1 MTTFDFENLDL
12 YQKTM
17 TFIDMVYVLT
27 AKFPKSEL
35 FGLSSQFTR
44 AANSIALN
52 LGEGFGE
59 TVALSLRY
67 LRISRGSIRE
77 CVVCVEIAYRRCY
90 ISEEESVKA
99 RSLLLEL
106 SKMSMGYKKYLEK
119 KVVLK

>member
-12 YQKTM
+12 YKKTII
-17 TFIDMVYVLT
+17 FFFFFYNLT
-27 AKFPKSEL
+27 SKFPKSEL

-59 TVALSLRY
+59 TVPLSLRY

-77 CVVCVEIAYRRCY
+77 CVVCVEIAHRRCY
-90 ISEEESVKA
+90 ISDDENIKA
-99 RSLLLEL
+99 RSLLEEL
-106 SKMSMGYKKYLEK
+106 SKMSTGYKKYLEK
-119 KVVLK
+119 KKTRT

>member
-12 YQKTM
+12 YKKTM
-17 TFIDMVYVLT
+17 FFIDMVYDLT

-35 FGLSSQFTR
+35 LGLSSQFTR

-77 CVVCVEIAYRRCY
+77 CVVCLEIAHRRCY
-90 ISEEESVKA
+90 ISDEESVIA
-99 RSLLLEL
+99 RSLLVEL

-119 KVVLK
+119 KKVSK